1 MEELGLG
8 YPISDTESEHDDGHE
23 GAERTEREEHHAY
36 PSLSGA
42 VENGDGGLIVDTGPG
57 GGGEDGKGHD
67 NMSLDYK
74 LLDELYRHQDQ
85 STIHQQYS
93 ELEMLA
99 KAGEPQR
106 HDSESLA
113 FAPHPLLVIGRWG

>member
-1 MEELGLG
+1 VQEYSDISLFMDSSIMEELGLG
-8 YPISDTESEHDDGHE
+8 YPISDTESEHDDSHE
-23 GAERTEREEHHAY
+23 GAERTEGEDHHAY
-36 PSLSGA
+36 PSLSRA

-57 GGGEDGKGHD
+57 GGGEEGKGHD
-67 NMSLDYK
+67 NTSLDYK

-99 KAGEPQR
+99 KAGEHQ
-106 HDSESLA
+106 
-113 FAPHPLLVIGRWG
+113 